1 MECAKL
7 LLTLEKESLDRGQ
20 KQGMT
25 ALMLAARR
33 GKSPLVE
40 WMVQHGAEVN
50 RKDNRGWN
58 ALMFSVDSGHGDIA
72 RVLLDKGA
80 MADHINNDGQTAADI
95 AAGAERSEL
104 QYILETFTGDRGRL
118 RRKQVRGVEQ
128 DLEIATLLKNF
139 EMEHPSMF
147 LRGKISIL
155 RFSC

>member
-1 MECAKL
+1 
-7 LLTLEKESLDRGQ
+7 
-20 KQGMT
+20 
-25 ALMLAARR
+25 
-33 GKSPLVE
+33 
-40 WMVQHGAEVN
+40 
-50 RKDNRGWN
+50 
-58 ALMFSVDSGHGDIA
+58 MFSVDSGHGDIA